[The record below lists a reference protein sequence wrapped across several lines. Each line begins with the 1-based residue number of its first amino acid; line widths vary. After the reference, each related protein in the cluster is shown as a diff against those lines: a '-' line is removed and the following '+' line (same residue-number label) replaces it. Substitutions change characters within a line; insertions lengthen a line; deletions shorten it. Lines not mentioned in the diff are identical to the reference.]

1 MVMPAASTPTY
12 WTVPE
17 VLALPDDGNRYEL
30 VYGKL
35 LVSPSP
41 VFRHQKVLARLYR
54 VVADYCEAAGV
65 GLALFAPADIT
76 WGRDDVLMQPDLF
89 VIPKDEEHLRD
100 WSAFRMIPLVA
111 EVLSPSTRS
120 HDRFDKRRVYQD
132 RGVGCYWIVDAANAQ
147 VEVWTPEAQFPVVE
161 RERVSWL
168 PAGAA
173 SPLVIDLAWLFAD

>member
-1 MVMPAASTPTY
+1 MGMPAPLQEY
-12 WTVPE
+12 YTVAD
-17 VLALPDDGNRYEL
+17 VLALPSDGNRYEL
-30 VYGKL
+30 AYGKL

-41 VFRHQKVLARLYR
+41 VFRHQTVLARLYR
-54 VVADYCEAAGV
+54 VVADYCEATGV

-89 VIPKDEEHLRD
+89 VIPQDEVHLRD
-100 WSAFRMIPLVA
+100 WAAFRAIPFVA

-132 RGVGCYWIVDAANAQ
+132 RGVGCCWIVDAANAQ

-161 RERVSWL
+161 RERVSWW
-168 PAGAA
+168 PAGAS